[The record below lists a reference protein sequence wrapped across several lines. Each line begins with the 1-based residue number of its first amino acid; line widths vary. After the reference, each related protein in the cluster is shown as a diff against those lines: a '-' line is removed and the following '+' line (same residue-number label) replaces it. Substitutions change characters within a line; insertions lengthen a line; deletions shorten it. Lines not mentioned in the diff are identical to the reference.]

1 MALDLATV
9 NRVLAGVSCPGGG
22 DLVSRDLVRAL
33 SVDGDTV
40 RFVLEAASADEARAL
55 GPVQAAA
62 EAALRAAGATSVQIV
77 MTAHGPAGRPAPKA
91 PAPGPEGQPP
101 SLKIG
106 QHPTPHQGG
115 PQPIAGIANIIVVGS
130 GKGGVGKS
138 TVSSNL
144 AVALARQGR
153 RVGLLDADIYGPS
166 QPRMMGVNKRPAS
179 PDGKLIEPVHAHG
192 VTMMS
197 LGLML
202 KEDEAVVW
210 RGPMIMGALQQLLGQ
225 VLWGELDVLIIDLP
239 PGTGDIQLTL
249 GQRTKLSGAV
259 VVSTPQDVA
268 MLDAKKAIDMFQKLK
283 TPILGLIEN
292 MSTYVCPNCG
302 HEEHLFGHGG
312 VAAEAKRL
320 GVPLLGELPL
330 ALEVRLAGDAGRP
343 VAADDGPAA
352 EAYARIARGLIAQ
365 GVA

>member
-1 MALDLATV
+1 MVT
-9 NRVLAGVSCPGGG
+9 RY
-22 DLVSRDLVRAL
+22 
-33 SVDGDTV
+33 TQQ
-40 RFVLEAASADEARAL
+40 F
-55 GPVQAAA
+55 
-62 EAALRAAGATSVQIV
+62 LRQ
-77 MTAHGPAGRPAPKA
+77 
-91 PAPGPEGQPP
+91 
-101 SLKIG
+101 
-106 QHPTPHQGG
+106 
-115 PQPIAGIANIIVVGS
+115 
-130 GKGGVGKS
+130 
-138 TVSSNL
+138 
-144 AVALARQGR
+144 VA
-153 RVGLLDADIYGPS
+153 
-166 QPRMMGVNKRPAS
+166 
-179 PDGKLIEPVHAHG
+179 
-192 VTMMS
+192 
-197 LGLML
+197 
-202 KEDEAVVW
+202 
-210 RGPMIMGALQQLLGQ
+210 
-225 VLWGELDVLIIDLP
+225 WGELDCLVLDLP

-343 VAADDGPAA
+343 VAADEGPAA
-352 EAYARIARGLIAQ
+352 EAYARIARTLIAQ